1 MTTNLRRIGIW
12 GAAILAVAL
21 PVLAS
26 AQQSELTKT
35 MGIDQ
40 KLGASVPKDA
50 QFTDETG
57 HTIEFGSLLKGR
69 PVLVVPMMLKCEAGC
84 LVLRD
89 GLQKTLFSADH
100 PNQRKLIKKEGRNVL
115 QVGQDLDIVFLSLDP
130 TEGPKDGSA
139 IKAQFQD
146 KVGYPAEPVTVLT
159 GSLTQIHKVTDAIG
173 FRYFYDP
180 QKNVLNNATGSVLL
194 TPDGRISAYTIGND
208 FPTIVMERN
217 VDTARS
223 NAIGTRA
230 DDSNKFGC
238 VQLPPDVVAR
248 RGKIEAVYTGAGLI
262 FLAGV
267 IYWIGSMLRSERK
280 ANRDLGGQPGGA

>member
-1 MTTNLRRIGIW
+1 MNNTLRRIGTW
-12 GAAILAVAL
+12 GAALLAVAL
-21 PVLAS
+21 PVVAS

-40 KLGASVPKDA
+40 NLGAVVPKTA

-57 HTIEFGSLLKGR
+57 QPREFGSLLKGR
-69 PVLVVPMMLKCEAGC
+69 PVLLVPMMLKCEAGC

-89 GLQKTLFSADH
+89 SLQKTLFSADH
-100 PNQRKLIKKEGRNVL
+100 PNEHRLIKKEGHNVL
-115 QVGQDLDIVFLSLDP
+115 LVGQDLDVVFLSLDP
-130 TEGPKDGSA
+130 TEGPADGTA
-139 IKAQFQD
+139 IKAQFQE

-159 GSLTQIHKVTDAIG
+159 GSLAQIHKVTDAIG

-194 TPDGRISAYTIGND
+194 TPDGRVSAYTIGND

-217 VDTARS
+217 VELARA
-223 NAIGTRA
+223 NKIGTRA

-248 RGKIEAVYTGAGLI
+248 RGKIEAVYTGAGI
-262 FLAGV
+262 VFLAGV